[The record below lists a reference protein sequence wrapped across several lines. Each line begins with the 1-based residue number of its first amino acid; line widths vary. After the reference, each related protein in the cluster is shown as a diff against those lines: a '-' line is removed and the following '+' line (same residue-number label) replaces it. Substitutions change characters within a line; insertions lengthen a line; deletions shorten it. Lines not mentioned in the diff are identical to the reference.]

1 MDEVRDN
8 AEEHRFELM
17 RDGVLAIETY
27 VRTGDIVDIQH
38 ARVPKEAKGK
48 GMATA
53 LTRGALD
60 LIRARDERVIPTCP
74 FVYVY
79 MRKHPETLD
88 LLVDPQYF
96 EKHAPEH
103 RP

>member
-1 MDEVRDN
+1 MDEVKDN
-8 AEEHRFELM
+8 AAQNRYELV

-27 VRTGDIVDIQH
+27 VRTPGVVDIQH
-38 ARVPKEAKGK
+38 ALVPKEAEGR

-60 LIRARDERVIPTCP
+60 LIRARGEKVIPTCP

-79 MRKHPETLD
+79 MRKHPETQD
-88 LLVDPQYF
+88 LLADPQYF
-96 EKHAPEH
+96 DKHPPEH
-103 RP
+103 RH